1 MPLNPVIPTNITVHL
16 GTPESNAENITV
28 PFTDYIKNVAS
39 SEIYP
44 TWPENALRAN
54 IYAIITFALN
64 RVYTEWYK
72 SRGYNFD
79 ITNSTQ
85 FDQAFVKDRAVFENI
100 SAIVDDIFNDYVA
113 EDGSIQPFF
122 TQFCNGTTSTCDGLS
137 QWGTVPLA
145 ERGLTPYEILSSFY
159 GDNINI
165 IDDAPVADVEESY
178 PGTPLKVGDQGN
190 DVRII
195 QTQLNSISNNYPAI
209 PKITAPNGIF
219 DVGTEEAVR
228 TFQQV
233 FFLDETGIVDK
244 ATWYKIKRIFVGV
257 RRLSELNSI
266 GITEEEAKL
275 PYSEELKLGSS
286 GDEVRVI
293 QYYLNV
299 IAYFN
304 QNLNNFAIDGVFGE
318 DTANAVSTFQSFY
331 GLNPTGVVDRET
343 WNKIREIYD
352 DIRNNLPEGYSG
364 QKAKLYP
371 GYVLSEGMR
380 GENVRDLQT
389 YLSRISTFIPK
400 IPNIAVDGIYG
411 PATANA
417 VRIFQSLYSIPV
429 SGSVGPITWFNIARE
444 YDLSYE

>member
-16 GTPESNAENITV
+16 GTPASNAENITV

-113 EDGSIQPFF
+113 EDGSVQPFF

-145 ERGLTPYEILSSFY
+145 ERGLSPYEILTNFY
-159 GDNINI
+159 GNNINI
-165 IDDAPVADVEESY
+165 IEDAPVTDVEESY

-219 DVGTEEAVR
+219 DVRTEEAVR
-228 TFQQV
+228 IFQQV

-266 GITEEEAKL
+266 GLTEEETKL
-275 PYSEELKLGSS
+275 PFSEELKLGSS

-318 DTANAVSTFQSFY
+318 DTKNGVSTFQSFY
-331 GLNPTGVVDRET
+331 GLNPTGVVDRKT
-343 WNKIREIYD
+343 WDKIREIYD

-389 YLSRISTFIPK
+389 YLSRISTFIPE

-417 VRIFQSLYSIPV
+417 VRIFQRLYSIPV